1 MPQATTLL
9 AMAVLLGIVILVHE
23 WGHYVAARLCGIRVD
38 VFSIGFGPRIWG
50 WKRGATDYR
59 VSILPL
65 GGYVKMAG
73 DNPME
78 ERAGAPDEFLSKPRW
93 QRAIVAVAGPAMNIV
108 LTLVAVWGLLW
119 VVGLPYPAYYDW
131 PAQIVAFPPDAPGA
145 KAGLQ
150 VGDKIVQVNDTPTV
164 NWKQAYLAIDKVE
177 IGDIL
182 RITVERNGDP
192 VTLKMQKAA
201 RVDPTGFAGLEP
213 IPAVL
218 DQVTDGRPAAIAGLK
233 SGDKVLAVNGE
244 PIQVWEQF
252 TRIVRAS
259 GEEPLEFRVRR
270 GEEDLLVNVTPATV
284 EEGGRTFRQIG
295 VTVER
300 ELAYE
305 KANVLQAARQS
316 GVYAFRGTKEIL
328 GVLGGLFR
336 GTVSIKM
343 LGGPVAI
350 GREAGRAARE
360 GLQRFVELI
369 ALISLNLAVLNLLP
383 IPILDGGHLLLL
395 AVEGTMRRDL
405 SMAMKERFVQAGMVF
420 LLVIFAIVM
429 YNDVLKVLPGR

>member
-1 MPQATTLL
+1 MPEPTTIL

-78 ERAGAPDEFLSKPRW
+78 EREGASDEFLSKPRW

-108 LTLVAVWGLLW
+108 LTLAAVWGLLW
-119 VVGLPYPAYYDW
+119 VVGLPYPAYFDR
-131 PAQIVAFPPDAPGA
+131 AAEIVAFPPDAPGA

-150 VGDKIVQVNDTPTV
+150 VGDKIVKVNETPAT
-164 NWKQAYLAIDKVE
+164 NWKETYLAIDKVE
-177 IGDIL
+177 TGDVL
-182 RITVERNGDP
+182 RITVERDGNP
-192 VTLKMQKAA
+192 LTVKMQKAA
-201 RVDPTGFAGLEP
+201 RVDLSGFVGYEP

-218 DQVTDGRPAAIAGLK
+218 SQVPEGRPAAIAGLK
-233 SGDKVLAVNGE
+233 PGDKILAVNGE
-244 PIQVWEQF
+244 PIQVWSQF
-252 TRIVRAS
+252 TRMVRAS
-259 GEEPLEFRVRR
+259 GGESLEFRVRR
-270 GEEDLLVNVTPATV
+270 GEQELLVDVSPVSV
-284 EEGGRTFRQIG
+284 EEGGRSFRQIG
-295 VTVER
+295 VNVEQ

-305 KANVLQAARQS
+305 KASALQATRQA
-316 GVYAFRGTKEIL
+316 GVYVLRGTREIL
-328 GVLGGLFR
+328 GVLSGLFR

-395 AVEGTMRRDL
+395 AVEGTLRRDL